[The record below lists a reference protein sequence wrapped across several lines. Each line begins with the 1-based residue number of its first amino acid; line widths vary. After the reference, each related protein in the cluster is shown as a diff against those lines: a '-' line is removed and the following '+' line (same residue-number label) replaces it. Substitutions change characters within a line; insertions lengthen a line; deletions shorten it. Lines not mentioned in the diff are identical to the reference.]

1 VLASRYVELLPDA
14 DTTDWATR
22 PGAAAGLARLQ
33 ESGVR
38 VALVTGNPEPI
49 ARARLERLGLSRFFP
64 AGEGAFGCEA
74 EERRTLLELARMR
87 AGHWP
92 AEAKAE
98 VGDTP
103 ADVTSAKAAGLPS
116 IAVISA
122 RTEDPSELA
131 GADTIVHDM
140 DGIVRALLREGG

>member
-1 VLASRYVELLPDA
+1 
-14 DTTDWATR
+14 
-22 PGAAAGLARLQ
+22 
-33 ESGVR
+33 
-38 VALVTGNPEPI
+38 
-49 ARARLERLGLSRFFP
+49 
-64 AGEGAFGCEA
+64 
-74 EERRTLLELARMR
+74 MR
-87 AGHWP
+87 AGRWP
-92 AEAKAE
+92 AEATAE